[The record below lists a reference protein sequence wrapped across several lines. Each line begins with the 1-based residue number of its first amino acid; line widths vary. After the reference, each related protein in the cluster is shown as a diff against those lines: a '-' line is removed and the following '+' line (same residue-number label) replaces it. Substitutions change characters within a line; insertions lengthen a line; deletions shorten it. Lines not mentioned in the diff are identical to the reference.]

1 MSYFLEFWKKY
12 KKTMQDK
19 FITNE
24 GIEIPLDGLS
34 FSFTEEN
41 PRFKDSFWTNYT
53 LPIELSLYGG
63 IP

>member
-1 MSYFLEFWKKY
+1 
-12 KKTMQDK
+12 MQDK